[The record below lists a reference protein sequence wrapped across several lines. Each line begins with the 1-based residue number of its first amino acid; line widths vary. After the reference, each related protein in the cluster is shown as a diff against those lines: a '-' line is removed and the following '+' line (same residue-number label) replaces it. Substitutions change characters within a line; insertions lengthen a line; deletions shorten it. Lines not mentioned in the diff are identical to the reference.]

1 MHLVLAAGANAG
13 VQAAG
18 VPGSEASHP
27 ALHPVLSAFTS
38 RTPGARTGFEKA
50 GTRPV
55 VTHCSAWLRR
65 PHRGTGRNSGRAAG
79 KRQSEAAE
87 RDPGPRAFAP
97 AGGSGRRA
105 GVQGV
110 GGGVKTGVTTRGVGG
125 SWRGTGVNRRLRVG
139 ARGGERGMVDP
150 PGGGRSGGLDL
161 RRGHARGQE
170 EPRTRRRP
178 GSLVHLDERRDLH
191 RRHHLV
197 RDLRTGSTI

>member
-87 RDPGPRAFAP
+87 RDPGPRAFTP
-97 AGGSGRRA
+97 ASGSGPRA
-105 GVQGV
+105 G
-110 GGGVKTGVTTRGVGG
+110 
-125 SWRGTGVNRRLRVG
+125 
-139 ARGGERGMVDP
+139 
-150 PGGGRSGGLDL
+150 
-161 RRGHARGQE
+161 
-170 EPRTRRRP
+170 
-178 GSLVHLDERRDLH
+178 
-191 RRHHLV
+191 LV
-197 RDLRTGSTI
+197 RASVIFHLLCIEYQFLFLRCYSFFGIFSKY